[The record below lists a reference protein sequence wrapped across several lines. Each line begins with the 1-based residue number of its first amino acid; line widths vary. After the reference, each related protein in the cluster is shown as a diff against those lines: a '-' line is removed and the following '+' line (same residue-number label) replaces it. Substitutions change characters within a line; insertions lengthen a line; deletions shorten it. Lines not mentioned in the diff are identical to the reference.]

1 MNILLII
8 LGGGLGATFR
18 ALLTNI
24 FNKSKFTTFPIAT
37 LFINLAGCFMFGILS
52 PLLISESQS
61 TLFLTVGVLGG
72 FTTFSTLQ
80 LELSSLIKQQ
90 KWVQVIQLLFLQ
102 YIGCLVCVIAGYAIS
117 QYFFN

>member
-8 LGGGLGATFR
+8 LGGGLGTTFR

-24 FNKSKFTTFPIAT
+24 FNKLKFTAFPIAT

-52 PLLISESQS
+52 PLLISESHS

-90 KWVQVIQLLFLQ
+90 KWVQVIHLLFLQ